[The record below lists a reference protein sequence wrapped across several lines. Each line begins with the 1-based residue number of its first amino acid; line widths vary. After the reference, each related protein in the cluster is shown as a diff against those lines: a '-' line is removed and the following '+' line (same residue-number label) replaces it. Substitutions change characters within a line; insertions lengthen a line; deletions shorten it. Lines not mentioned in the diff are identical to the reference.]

1 VDPECRCPV
10 CGRYARAY
18 LRHLF
23 AVGEP
28 TAARLLTV
36 HNLTWMLE
44 LMARIRTAVIEDR
57 LGALR
62 REVAVVWG
70 AG

>member
-1 VDPECRCPV
+1 
-10 CGRYARAY
+10 
-18 LRHLF
+18 
-23 AVGEP
+23 VGEP

-36 HNLTWMLE
+36 HNLTWMLA
-44 LMARIRTAVIEDR
+44 LMARIRTAVIENR

-62 REVAVVWG
+62 REVAAVWG